1 MKLCPGSFC
10 LGPPI
15 KYDKYVVSSAH
26 RSLMH
31 DICIPFHND
40 VNAQVEGIS
49 PVVIWMPKE
58 GYALSTLCVAWLV
71 DSGTPKP
78 SVLVVNLLLVAEL
91 NWI

>member
-1 MKLCPGSFC
+1 MT
-10 LGPPI
+10 I
-15 KYDKYVVSSAH
+15 YIYYMSSAH

-58 GYALSTLCVAWLV
+58 GYALSTPCVAWLV

-78 SVLVVNLLLVAEL
+78 SVLVENLLLVAEL